1 MPQARFVTSSEEGT
15 KEVGRQIGEL
25 LVPGSVVCLFGEL
38 GTGKTV
44 FVKGLASALGIEENE
59 ITSASFVIVA
69 EHYGRIP
76 LYHIDLYRINSPEEL
91 YTTGI
96 EEYLPGDGITV
107 IEWAER
113 LEDPAEC
120 VIRVYLREIDYNSR
134 EIIVSGDED
143 LLKGLRSVKL

>member
-1 MPQARFVTSSEEGT
+1 MPEARFVTTGEAGT
-15 KEVGRQIGEL
+15 KELGKRTGQIL
-25 LVPGSVVCLFGEL
+25 SPGSVVCLFGEL
-38 GTGKTV
+38 GTGKTT
-44 FVKGLASALGIEENE
+44 FIKGLASGLEIEEDE

-76 LYHIDLYRINSPEEL
+76 LYHIDLYRINSPKEL